1 MQFPFQT
8 PGAAAPAAGGF
19 GLTPQPATTPFG
31 KLPTVGDSGKQA
43 ETGMAVGGKPEP
55 LGPPPA
61 ANPPLGAGVSP

>member
-1 MQFPFQT
+1 MSFAFQT

-31 KLPTVGDSGKQA
+31 KFPTAEDSRKQA
-43 ETGMAVGGKPEP
+43 GTGMAVGGQPEP
-55 LGPPPA
+55 LGSTPA